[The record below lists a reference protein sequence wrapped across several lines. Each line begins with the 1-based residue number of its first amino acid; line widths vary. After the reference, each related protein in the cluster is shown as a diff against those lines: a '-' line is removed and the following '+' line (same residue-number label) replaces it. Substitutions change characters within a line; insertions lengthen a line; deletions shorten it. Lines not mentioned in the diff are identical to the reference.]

1 MANLTNL
8 LTDDQIRALHD
19 LIQNHYNAI
28 VYNTIKTKG
37 FLTEQEVDTLIKK
50 GLVDPSLRNPLLDAY
65 MFGKIQHVIGQKAA
79 RVMTYSRF
87 VKYLSMNPLP
97 LTAIE
102 TAAISNV
109 NKVASYYI
117 ANKLADKAQ
126 AEVAQLV
133 RDADKRMI
141 AGALR
146 DKLPT
151 NIQRRENIRALAT
164 QLSRQVQNHSEDF
177 LRIAHTEKHNA
188 MQAGVASEMFK
199 IDSDIQVVKIPSHD
213 ACRYC
218 ISLYVKPDGNLR
230 VFKLKNIM
238 NNSNVGQKKRDWK
251 PTVDA
256 VHPFC
261 ACQLARIPK
270 GFFWNPKTRFVE
282 PLVKSMATLQKD
294 GTYKWSHSIGG
305 MDMEKKLKPL
315 DDMLKGLSTMASMT
329 GVHCDH

>member
-8 LTDDQIRALHD
+8 LTDSQIRALHD
-19 LIQNHYNAI
+19 LIQNHYNAV

-37 FLTEQEVDTLIKK
+37 FLTEAEVDSLIKK
-50 GLVDPSLRNPLLDAY
+50 GLIDSSLRNPLLDAY

-79 RVMTYSRF
+79 RVMTYNRF
-87 VKYLSMNPLP
+87 VKYLSMNPVA

-117 ANKLADKAQ
+117 ANKLADKAK
-126 AEVAQLV
+126 AEVAQLI
-133 RDADKRMI
+133 RDADRKMI

-146 DKLPT
+146 DQLPT
-151 NIQRRENIRALAT
+151 NIQRRESLNALASK
-164 QLSRQVQNHSEDF
+164 LGRQVQSHSEDF

-188 MQAGVASEMFK
+188 MQAGVASAMYDVDPAIK
-199 IDSDIQVVKIPSHD
+199 VVKIPSHD
-213 ACRYC
+213 ACAYC
-218 ISLYVKPDGNLR
+218 IKLFVKPDGNLR
-230 VFKLKNIM
+230 IFRLKDIM
-238 NNSNVGQKKRDWK
+238 TNSNVGRKKRDWL

-256 VHPFC
+256 VHPWC
-261 ACQLARIPK
+261 GCELTRIPK

-282 PLVKSMATLQKD
+282 PLVKSMAILQKD
-294 GTYKWSHSIGG
+294 GTYNWAHSIGG
-305 MDMEKKLKPL
+305 MKTEKRLKPL
-315 DDMLKGLSTMASMT
+315 DDMMKGLSTMANMT